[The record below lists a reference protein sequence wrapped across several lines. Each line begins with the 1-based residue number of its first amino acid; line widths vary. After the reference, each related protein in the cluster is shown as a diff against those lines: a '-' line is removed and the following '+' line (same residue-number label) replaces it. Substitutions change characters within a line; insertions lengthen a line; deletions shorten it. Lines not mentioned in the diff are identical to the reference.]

1 MVWKVLHT
9 SKRAEEKENTDKGN
23 KAFCYINVCA
33 EYLNG
38 VISRPPGRK
47 NIYYPV
53 SALASDLGSVTTSQ
67 ISRGLQ
73 TSLKKISLHVYFAF
87 LPFEMYVFVYLF
99 ISAH

>member
-9 SKRAEEKENTDKGN
+9 SKRAKEKENRDKGN

-38 VISRPPGRK
+38 VILRPPGRK

-53 SALASDLGSVTTSQ
+53 SASASDLGSVT
-67 ISRGLQ
+67 
-73 TSLKKISLHVYFAF
+73 KPKISHG
-87 LPFEMYVFVYLF
+87 
-99 ISAH
+99 